1 MTISKF
7 ARVAMIAMIPVFA
20 VGCKTITLDDGTTK
34 QVLDVAKVKRGADIV
49 VPILRS
55 SALQAAAMPGF
66 DDAKK
71 ADLDKAMK
79 SLDAA
84 YTSIKSMP
92 DDATNAGYLIGAF
105 AGAAQTVIP
114 MLPLKPEQQIAVSTG
129 LALVQVGAPFI
140 GEIRKAN

>member
-1 MTISKF
+1 MTISKLI
-7 ARVAMIAMIPVFA
+7 RVTMIAMIPVFA
-20 VGCKTITLDDGTTK
+20 VGCKTVMLDDGTTK
-34 QVLDVAKVKRGADIV
+34 QVLDVSKVKRGADIV

-79 SLDAA
+79 SLDATYA
-84 YTSIKSMP
+84 AVKAMP

-129 LALVQVGAPFI
+129 LALVQVGAPLI
-140 GEIRKAN
+140 GEAVRSN